1 MLKRIAIMALA
12 ACMLALAGCF
22 PAAVAQPAAGHS
34 LAAAGEAK
42 SVSTA
47 LNLNG
52 TAYAATLSING
63 LPVTGTLDRQDASTG
78 WQFRL
83 GGEQTEEVEIAGIPV
98 KRTWEISID
107 LSKKGL
113 TADPNGLYRGQ
124 ASVSLR
130 YDLENFDH
138 EAFSLVMWERGAG
151 KDFDNQK
158 IKGWKSHDEFEAS
171 QIDQLWQS
179 NAFVLYLGGL
189 GEGQDYVAKT
199 LGHTLSY
206 LPESTQLHL
215 SHKLLF
221 DLPGPGE
228 SYVYTLEG
236 DAFKQAAF
244 LELKQ
249 YNGKQ
254 KKTLPL
260 EPVASYDLFEA
271 LNALTE
277 SYILLE
283 LEAKR

>member
-1 MLKRIAIMALA
+1 MLKRIAMLALA

-22 PAAVAQPAAGHS
+22 PVVAQPAAGRS
-34 LAAAGEAK
+34 LTAAGEAK
-42 SVSTA
+42 SASAA

-63 LPVTGTLDRQDASTG
+63 LPIAGTLDRQDASTG

-83 GGEQTEEVEIAGIPV
+83 GGEQAEEVEIAGIPV
-98 KRTWEISID
+98 KRTWEVSFN

-113 TADPNGLYRGQ
+113 TANPNGLYRGQ
-124 ASVSLR
+124 ASISLH

-151 KDFDNQK
+151 ADFDNQK

-171 QIDQLWQS
+171 QLDQLWQS
-179 NAFVLYLGGL
+179 DDFALYLGGL
-189 GEGQDYVAKT
+189 GEGRAYAAKT

-236 DAFKQAAF
+236 DVFKQAAF

-260 EPVASYDLFEA
+260 EPVASYDLSEA
-271 LNALTE
+271 LGALAE

-283 LEAKR
+283 LAAKN

>member
-1 MLKRIAIMALA
+1 MLKRIAIITLA
-12 ACMLALAGCF
+12 ACTLVLAGCF
-22 PAAVAQPAAGHS
+22 HAPAAQPAAGRG
-34 LAAAGEAK
+34 LPAAGGARGA
-42 SVSTA
+42 STA

-63 LPVTGTLDRQDASTG
+63 LPIAGTLDRQDASTG

-83 GGEQTEEVEIAGIPV
+83 SGEQTEEAEVAGIPV
-98 KRTWEISID
+98 KRTWAVSFD
-107 LSKKGL
+107 LAKKGL

-124 ASVSLR
+124 ASIALH
-130 YDLENFDH
+130 YDLENFDQ

-151 KDFDNQK
+151 ADFDNQK

-179 NAFVLYLGGL
+179 GDFALYLGGL
-189 GEGQDYVAKT
+189 GQGREYAAKT

-206 LPESTQLHL
+206 LLESTQLHL
-215 SHKLLF
+215 FHKLLF

-260 EPVASYDLFEA
+260 TPVASYDLSEA

-283 LEAKR
+283 LAAKN